1 MLAMVLSVKMYPIL
15 VSALAFH
22 GAVYAYTAVA
32 VAMTLWAAIMVRST
46 DGLSLVDVENM
57 FDDVKTISV
66 GIVAKNLGE
75 KMPGVLDERPERVL
89 EQTTAKIESG
99 EKASE
104 RRRNCSAA

>member
-75 KMPGVLDERPERVL
+75 KMPPGVLDERPERVL

-104 RRRNCSAA
+104 RRNCSPA

>member
-46 DGLSLVDVENM
+46 DGLSLVDVENL
-57 FDDVKTISV
+57 FEDIKAINIAIATPNAVVKKP
-66 GIVAKNLGE
+66 AKV
-75 KMPGVLDERPERVL
+75 M

-99 EKASE
+99 ETEKASE
-104 RRRNCSAA
+104 RRRNCSPA